1 MMTDRRFGMMTEH
14 EIYRDPTA
22 SFWLKEAIR
31 TALDRD
37 CVDAANDAA
46 FLADFLAARC
56 PR

>member
-1 MMTDRRFGMMTEH
+1 MMTEH